1 MPRREKISEAQEK
14 SRRLGYSGGLG
25 GGQVS
30 DLFSS
35 MFAEHFERRE
45 ICGTATGLLVF
56 ADMFLFQGDH
66 RMKGCIRFQVER
78 LAAARACIRQRADV
92 EGSGGHKN
100 ELG

>member
-1 MPRREKISEAQEK
+1 VKRNKKPAGLVIPA
-14 SRRLGYSGGLG
+14 GLG

-30 DLFSS
+30 DLFRS
-35 MFAEHFERRE
+35 MLAEHFERRE
-45 ICGTATGLLVF
+45 IAGTASGRLVF
-56 ADMFLFQGDH
+56 ANVLLLKGNH
-66 RMKGCIRFQVER
+66 RMKGCIRIQVER